1 MPVQRPIPRLGRT
14 IAVTAETAQL
24 AYRPEIDGMRAIAV
38 AAVVLYHYG
47 APVPG
52 GFAGVDV
59 FFVLSGF
66 LIGTI
71 LWREMAETGT
81 IRLSRFFL
89 RRIRRLAPA
98 FFLMAAVVTVV
109 AWAVLLPFEF
119 RDYAKALVAATVYLS
134 NLQFWR
140 EAGYF
145 DAAAEDKALLH
156 TWSLAV
162 EEQFYICLPL
172 VLLLLARRPRTLVL
186 LLVAL
191 ALASFAASVWAT
203 ARSQPTAFYLFPFR
217 AWELLAGVLLG
228 VWGLSARARWA
239 WHPALSWA
247 GLALVLAGLAVIP
260 AEGFPGWWAL
270 LPVAGTV
277 LLLLNGQDA
286 NPVNRALSAPGPVW
300 LGRISYALY
309 LWHWPILVLAL
320 YRSGGELGWGGLS
333 FWLGVSVALSWASW
347 RFVETPIRFG
357 AKARAPWLLG
367 GWAAG
372 SAALLGVGGAVY
384 LGDGLPARFGP
395 EVRPHIAASA
405 DFLQDFSRCRIA
417 EDGPLVGLEIC
428 PIGPEGPPEVL
439 VWGDSHLRALHEGL
453 ALAAAETETPGLVVW
468 RAGCPPVF
476 GVAKTESA
484 ATPAQ
489 DAACTV
495 ANAQMRA
502 ALPKMTSVRDVL
514 LVARWAY
521 YAEGRGAGLDAENRI
536 DLRPAPG
543 SGLGPGTN
551 AEILAAALALT
562 AQEIGETA
570 TVHAFRQP
578 PELQGYES
586 RLLARQ
592 LAHGRISDAETA
604 AAVATP
610 RATAEAR
617 AARADAL
624 LAALSAEG
632 RIRVIDPWPRLCDA
646 AACRALHDGAGYY
659 FDTNHLTNTAA
670 RTLRDLFLPVFRPN
684 ERPVAG
690 DTG

>member
-1 MPVQRPIPRLGRT
+1 M
-14 IAVTAETAQL
+14 TAETAPL

-47 APVPG
+47 APLPG

-71 LWREMAETGT
+71 LWRELDETGT

-98 FFLMAAVVTVV
+98 FFLMAAVVTAV

-119 RDYAKALVAATVYLS
+119 RDYAKALIAATVYLS

-172 VLLLLARRPRTLVL
+172 VLLLLARRPRALVV

-191 ALASFAASVWAT
+191 AIASFAASAWT
-203 ARSQPTAFYLFPFR
+203 TPRSQPSAFYLFPFR

-228 VWGLSARARWA
+228 IWGLSTRARWA

-247 GLALVLAGLAVIP
+247 GLALVLSGFAAIP

-286 NPVNRALSAPGPVW
+286 NPVNRALSAPGAIW

-309 LWHWPILVLAL
+309 LWHWPVLVLAR
-320 YRSGGELGWGGLS
+320 YRGGGELGWGELS
-333 FWLGVSVALSWASW
+333 FWLGVSVALAWASW

-357 AKARAPWLLG
+357 TKWRARWHLG
-367 GWAAG
+367 GWVAG
-372 SAALLGVGGAVY
+372 SAALVGVGGAVY
-384 LGDGLPARFGP
+384 MGDGLPARFGP

-417 EDGPLVGLEIC
+417 EDGPLAGLEVC
-428 PIGPEGPPEVL
+428 PIGPDGPPEVL
-439 VWGDSHLRALHEGL
+439 VWGDSHLRALHDGL
-453 ALAAAETETPGLVVW
+453 ALAAAETETPAWVVW

-476 GVAKTESA
+476 GVAKRESA

-489 DAACTV
+489 DAACTH
-495 ANAQMRA
+495 ANAQMRE

-514 LVARWAY
+514 LVARWTY
-521 YAEGRGAGLDAENRI
+521 YADGRGAGLDAENRI

-543 SGLGPGTN
+543 SGLAPGTN
-551 AEILAAALALT
+551 AEFIAAALRLT
-562 AQEIGETA
+562 AEEIGATA
-570 TVHAFRQP
+570 GLHAFRQP
-578 PELQGYES
+578 PELQGYDS
-586 RLLARQ
+586 RQLARQ
-592 LAHGRISDAETA
+592 LAHGRISEAETA

-624 LAALSAEG
+624 LAALAAEG
-632 RIRVIDPWPRLCDA
+632 RIELIDPWPRLCDV
-646 AACRALHDGAGYY
+646 AACHALHDGAGYY
-659 FDTNHLTNTAA
+659 FDTNHLTNAAA
-670 RTLRDLFLPVFRPN
+670 RALRDLFVPVFRPD
-684 ERPVAG
+684 ERPMAG
-690 DTG
+690 ETG